1 MNGSLNAT
9 TLVRK
14 RTGPGRRRCPT
25 EEVADTASVGS
36 MTAIAGPRRS
46 TPTLPVMAL
55 AVGAVSI
62 AAWLVPGV
70 VGMVIVGL
78 TGTVAILLGAGSLLA
93 VDDKSSRSVRVMGT
107 VAVVLGLVG
116 LAGLWVTAVLVA
128 AIPG

>member
-1 MNGSLNAT
+1 
-9 TLVRK
+9 
-14 RTGPGRRRCPT
+14 
-25 EEVADTASVGS
+25 
-36 MTAIAGPRRS
+36 MTAVAGPRRS

-78 TGTVAILLGAGSLLA
+78 TATVAILLGAGSLLA
-93 VDDKSSRSVRVMGT
+93 VGDKSSRSVRVMGT

-116 LAGLWVTAVLVA
+116 LAGLWVTAVLVT

>member
-1 MNGSLNAT
+1 
-9 TLVRK
+9 
-14 RTGPGRRRCPT
+14 
-25 EEVADTASVGS
+25 
-36 MTAIAGPRRS
+36 
-46 TPTLPVMAL
+46 MAL

-93 VDDKSSRSVRVMGT
+93 VGDKSSRSVRVMGT

>member
-1 MNGSLNAT
+1 
-9 TLVRK
+9 
-14 RTGPGRRRCPT
+14 
-25 EEVADTASVGS
+25 
-36 MTAIAGPRRS
+36 
-46 TPTLPVMAL
+46 MAL
-55 AVGAVSI
+55 AVGAASI

-78 TGTVAILLGAGSLLA
+78 TRTVAILFGAGSLLA
-93 VDDKSSRSVRVMGT
+93 VGDKSSRPVRVMGT